1 MNTTE
6 ANLPHVSL
14 NLAQRVRM
22 IVVGLLVLIALGR
35 VVPDVARV
43 VYPLRLFGYT
53 TDGDAR
59 VNAVRPAAGTAA
71 PLAGGIAWRGLRIPV
86 LHALGGARK
95 ATPTPAPGDAIL
107 LGDRVRIDRI
117 RPFDRKP
124 GIAGRGYTYDNAER
138 YLPIERNGREQI
150 LHLRGRT
157 ESMTV
162 RFFDF
167 LRIGLFVVAVGLG
180 AILFL
185 VKPGIA
191 TAAFFCFCLGGL
203 EAPSTF
209 LDNVIPNPWRAI
221 PDWLGDTIIGAVRP
235 ALLLFALCL
244 IDGDTDA
251 PRERV
256 FAWIAAALG
265 LGLGTLNALAQWRL
279 TYGALP
285 AEALDHAFK
294 TMSNTISWLTV
305 VALIVAFVRAPLND
319 RHRIGWIAAAFL
331 FAGAARLL
339 SDNYY
344 PGHITAW
351 FNSVLVSA
359 TIVPIVTIWIA
370 VVRHRFF
377 NVDFVVSRAV
387 VYVALTAAAIG
398 TISIVEEISTYVYYT
413 NTDTA
418 YVVLIGISM
427 AIGAFTGKIRELLD
441 HLVDRFIFHDRHE
454 QRVALEFI
462 AGYILDAETVGDV
475 YRALLQDAPH
485 ALQLTFGGIL
495 ARQPDGR
502 YVLAERYNWPDDC
515 VIELGP
521 DDALTHAITAR
532 RSALT
537 FTGKDTRLIQDS
549 FPNERLTFAA
559 PLFYDRSVGGIVVYG
574 HNVSGLDLDP
584 DEREQLMRVIAHASI
599 AINTIELDRYRGG
612 TTTAPAPLPSPSS

>member
-1 MNTTE
+1 MNTTD
-6 ANLPHVSL
+6 ANLPKVSL
-14 NLAQRVRM
+14 NRAQRVRM

-43 VYPLRLFGYT
+43 VYPLHLFGYQ

-59 VNAVRPAAGTAA
+59 VTAVRAAAGT
-71 PLAGGIAWRGLRIPV
+71 PVAGAIAWRGLRIPV
-86 LHALGGARK
+86 PRVLRGTRK
-95 ATPTPAPGDAIL
+95 AAPTPAPGDTIL
-107 LGDRVRIDRI
+107 LGDRVRVDRI
-117 RPFDRKP
+117 KPFDRKP
-124 GIAGRGYTYDNAER
+124 GVAGRGYTYDNAER
-138 YLPIERNGREQI
+138 YLPIERNDREQI
-150 LHLRGRT
+150 LHLRGHA

-191 TAAFFCFCLGGL
+191 TAAFFCFCLGGID
-203 EAPSTF
+203 APSTF
-209 LDNVIPNPWRAI
+209 LDNVIPNPWRPI
-221 PDWLGDTIIGAVRP
+221 PDWLGDTIHGAVRP

-251 PRERV
+251 PRERG
-256 FAWIAAALG
+256 FAWIAGALALG
-265 LGLGTLNALAQWRL
+265 FGTLNAFAQWRL
-279 TYGALP
+279 NYGALP
-285 AEALDHAFK
+285 AEAFDHAFK
-294 TMSNTISWLTV
+294 TASNTISWLTV
-305 VALIVAFVRAPLND
+305 IALVVAFVRAPLND

-344 PGHITAW
+344 PGHIPAW
-351 FNSVLVSA
+351 FNSLLVSA
-359 TIVPIVTIWIA
+359 AIVPIVTIWIA

-387 VYVALTAAAIG
+387 VYAALTAAAIG
-398 TISIVEEISTYVYYT
+398 TISIIEEISTYVYYT

-427 AIGAFTGKIRELLD
+427 AIGAFTGKIREVLD
-441 HLVDRFIFHDRHE
+441 HLVDRFIFPDRHE
-454 QRVALEFI
+454 QRVALELI
-462 AGYILDAETVGDV
+462 AGYVLDAETPADV

-495 ARQPDGR
+495 ARQSDGR

-521 DDALTHAITAR
+521 DDALTRAITAR
-532 RSALT
+532 RSPLT
-537 FTGKDTRLIQDS
+537 FTEKETRLIQDS

-584 DEREQLMRVIAHASI
+584 DEREQLMRVVAHASI
-599 AINTIELDRYRGG
+599 ALNTIELARYRG
-612 TTTAPAPLPSPSS
+612 TTAAPLPLPTT